1 MIVYNYFIKIK
12 FKTMSIKIVA
22 ISGSLRADS
31 YNTKLLRAFKNLAS
45 SDVDIDI
52 LNISN
57 LPLFN
62 EDLEANF
69 PQVAW
74 DLKKKI
80 EEADAVIFASPEY
93 NRGITSALKNAVDWA
108 SRPWGKN
115 SFEGK
120 VVAVTGAS
128 SGAIGTAVSQQD
140 LKKIMLYLDSYVIGQ
155 PEFFLGIA
163 QNKFDETG
171 NVIDEKT
178 KEHITGLLEV
188 IISRVKQVK

>member
-1 MIVYNYFIKIK
+1 
-12 FKTMSIKIVA
+12 MSIKIVA

-178 KEHITGLLEV
+178 KEHITGFLEV